1 MMSHL
6 ESVGIIGTEPAVLD
20 PELRRQSATLAAAA
34 GAPSRERG
42 FSLIE
47 AMVALVVLSVGMMG
61 IAAMYAEGLGAG
73 RVAVLRTQA
82 VNLVSDMADRIRVNR
97 LGGAAYEGTAA
108 NKKCDP
114 QSGGPLD
121 CTPADM
127 AVHDLYVWNDEIAA
141 LLPAGEGSVDY
152 DASTSPPTYTITV
165 EWTEPGVGEQSY
177 ALAIQVPDF

>member
-1 MMSHL
+1 MTARSKNF
-6 ESVGIIGTEPAVLD
+6 A
-20 PELRRQSATLAAAA
+20 SAA
-34 GAPSRERG
+34 G

-73 RVAVLRTQA
+73 RTAVLRTQA

-97 LGGAAYEGTAA
+97 LGGAAYAGAAA

-121 CTPADM
+121 CAPADM
-127 AVHDLYVWNDEIAA
+127 AAHDLYVWGDEIAS
-141 LLPAGEGSVDY
+141 LLPAGTGSVAY
-152 DASTSPPTYTITV
+152 DDTTAPPTYTISV
-165 EWTEPGVGEQSY
+165 NWTEAGVG
-177 ALAIQVPDF
+177 ALHYVLDVQVPEF